1 MTPWGMCVV
10 GGSDPQPSYPP
21 HRGWVVRKYAN
32 VNANSTEAVWLAWL
46 TCPGS
51 VRITRPP
58 PHLLLVLL
66 LLQQQ
71 LLLPH
76 FIQAPQMMM
85 MMKKGLKSALN
96 RRGPTKVT
104 PPRPC
109 DSCKQASKYVGM
121 WYNTSYCVHPMIL
134 LAGCCSPSMCLP
146 AGKRKG
152 ENHRMIALR
161 IQWVCI
167 LAAAV
172 GCWAAQLQRHRERGR
187 GGGRERKMC
196 KWVYVNLS
204 AGSHN
209 ARPWSRASHLQLC
222 KKGVLELQEG
232 WLAS

>member
-1 MTPWGMCVV
+1 MTPSGMCVV
-10 GGSDPQPSYPP
+10 EGSDPQPSYPP

-109 DSCKQASKYVGM
+109 DSCKQASKEVSMYACDIIHVIVSIQ
-121 WYNTSYCVHPMIL
+121 WP
-134 LAGCCSPSMCLP
+134 CSPAPVRLQCACLP

-152 ENHRMIALR
+152 KNHHMIALR
-161 IQWVCI
+161 IQ
-167 LAAAV
+167 
-172 GCWAAQLQRHRERGR
+172 
-187 GGGRERKMC
+187 
-196 KWVYVNLS
+196 
-204 AGSHN
+204 
-209 ARPWSRASHLQLC
+209 
-222 KKGVLELQEG
+222 
-232 WLAS
+232 